1 MQHATSFSAYLEGF
15 LTEKTSTT
23 SFGIDFA
30 NGEERAVLNEDRNS
44 CMRTRS
50 ITIDLSDEDFMK
62 PKKELAAEALE
73 MDGGISHVN
82 FAHEAYVRPEVKPED
97 DLTYEDPPYEGP
109 GPSYRCPLNNC
120 SFKTNQEVLH
130 ICFQFVTI
138 SFRSTVI
145 ACCVPDSEAALCS
158 FCIISSDPIYCCIWY
173 LFTIIMQ

>member
-1 MQHATSFSAYLEGF
+1 
-15 LTEKTSTT
+15 
-23 SFGIDFA
+23 
-30 NGEERAVLNEDRNS
+30 
-44 CMRTRS
+44 MRTRS

-120 SFKTNQEVLH
+120 SFITNQEVLYLLKGQCH
-130 ICFQFVTI
+130 EKSFQTE
-138 SFRSTVI
+138 TV
-145 ACCVPDSEAALCS
+145 
-158 FCIISSDPIYCCIWY
+158 
-173 LFTIIMQ
+173 

>member
-1 MQHATSFSAYLEGF
+1 MQHATSFSAYAERY
-15 LTEKTSTT
+15 LTQKPHSKSSVGT
-23 SFGIDFA
+23 DFA
-30 NGEERAVLNEDRNS
+30 NTEEGAAKKEDRNS
-44 CMRTRS
+44 CVR
-50 ITIDLSDEDFMK
+50 IWIKIDTSDEDFMQ

-82 FAHEAYVRPEVKPED
+82 SAHEVNVRPEVKPED